1 MAETSSHTSTI
12 GRSVWQDAWR
22 RLRRDRWTMVCL
34 AIIAFYSAIAIAAPL
49 FFGDWDQ
56 SHNYD
61 IRNLPPSAEHL
72 FGTDAFGRSVLVKTI
87 LGARVSMTVGLFS
100 NIIAVPLGML
110 LGAIAGYYGRRTDDT
125 IVWFYSTL
133 ASIPGLILLI
143 ALKFAFQDKI
153 LFEGTP
159 IAMDLD
165 GIVGVILVLGI
176 TSWIGTCR
184 IVRAETM
191 KFKELDYVLAAQALG
206 RNSMAIL
213 FRHILPNVMHIGII
227 SFSLGFVSAISAEV
241 ILSFLNIGVMDMP
254 SWGKMINEARMDMV
268 VGRWWELTAAVGATF
283 IIILAW
289 NIFGDRLR
297 DALDPRLR
305 E

>member
-1 MAETSSHTSTI
+1 
-12 GRSVWQDAWR
+12 
-22 RLRRDRWTMVCL
+22 MVCL
-34 AIIAFYSAIAIAAPL
+34 AVIAFYSLIAIAAPF

-56 SHNYD
+56 SHNYEM
-61 IRNLPPSAEHL
+61 RNLPPSAEHL

-110 LGAIAGYYGRRTDDT
+110 LGAFAGYYGRRTDDT

-143 ALKFAFQDKI
+143 ALKFSFQDKV

-184 IVRAETM
+184 VVRAETM

-206 RNSMAIL
+206 RKDIAIL
-213 FRHILPNVMHIGII
+213 VRHILPNVLHIGII

-268 VGRWWELTAAVGATF
+268 VGRWWELTAAVSATF
-283 IIILAW
+283 IIVLAW

>member
-1 MAETSSHTSTI
+1 VALV
-12 GRSVWQDAWR
+12 GP
-22 RLRRDRWTMVCL
+22 
-34 AIIAFYSAIAIAAPL
+34 FL
-49 FFGDWDQ
+49 FTDWDT
-56 SHNYD
+56 SHNYEM
-61 IRNLPPSAEHL
+61 RNMPPSAEHP

-87 LGARVSMTVGLFS
+87 LGARVSMSVGLFS

-153 LFEGTP
+153 LFEGTSF
-159 IAMDLD
+159 AMDLD
-165 GIVGVILVLGI
+165 GIAGVILVLGI

-184 IVRAETM
+184 VVRAETM
-191 KFKELDYVLAAQALG
+191 KFKELDYVLAAQAVG
-206 RNSMAIL
+206 RKSPAIL
-213 FRHILPNVMHIGII
+213 LRHIFPNVMHIGII
-227 SFSLGFVSAISAEV
+227 SFSLGFVTAISAEV

-283 IIILAW
+283 VIVLAW